1 MIKII
6 SRKSDLAIIQ
16 ACLVGDAIKDRK
28 SDMFIE
34 YLYKDTRG
42 DIDLTTP
49 LSQLPEIGVFTSDL
63 RESLINEE
71 ADIAV
76 HSWKDLPINLT
87 KGTKIIGTLPR
98 ADMRDIIFFK
108 KKNLDKIEK
117 NKTLNLLT
125 SSPRREYNLNTFL
138 KNALPYKIEKI
149 SFDNIRGNIPTR
161 LIK

>member
-1 MIKII
+1 MKNIDKILFKFKVFKLFLFL
-6 SRKSDLAIIQ
+6 RF
-16 ACLVGDAIKDRK
+16 KDRK
-28 SDMFIE
+28 SDMAIE

-63 RESLINEE
+63 RESLISEE

-108 KKNLDKIEK
+108 KKNLDKPK
-117 NKTLNLLT
+117 Q
-125 SSPRREYNLNTFL
+125 
-138 KNALPYKIEKI
+138 LPLP
-149 SFDNIRGNIPTR
+149 FCG
-161 LIK
+161 

>member
-16 ACLVGDAIKDRK
+16 ACLVGDAIKNSK
-28 SDMFIE
+28 SDMAIE

-76 HSWKDLPINLT
+76 HSWKDLPINLA

-117 NKTLNLLT
+117 
-125 SSPRREYNLNTFL
+125 
-138 KNALPYKIEKI
+138 
-149 SFDNIRGNIPTR
+149 
-161 LIK
+161 